1 MIEAIELS
9 IVNVKYRTYY
19 EHIWVYEKEGVVAGC
34 IIAYPGEKELDL
46 ERQWL
51 NLPLEEDIRELGTPL
66 PQQKLTMMNSI
77 LKRWLLFLNTE
88 VKASLRNC

>member
-46 ERQWL
+46 E
-51 NLPLEEDIRELGTPL
+51 
-66 PQQKLTMMNSI
+66 TMVE
-77 LKRWLLFLNTE
+77 FTT
-88 VKASLRNC
+88 

>member
-1 MIEAIELS
+1 M
-9 IVNVKYRTYY
+9 
-19 EHIWVYEKEGVVAGC
+19 AGC

-66 PQQKLTMMNSI
+66 PQQEAYNDEFYI
-77 LKRWLLFLNTE
+77 EVWLLFLNTE